1 MKPIQEIPLICII
14 TIANISLATLAM
26 RTFAHLNSEANADK
40 SVHTPITSELDHQF
54 VHGTNPMNLT
64 ILLTRPLTILL
75 RPATLITRTH
85 SLFSLLLS
93 SNGSSRRLLLL
104 LPLSDNIIILQTSKI
119 FYLIKF

>member
-1 MKPIQEIPLICII
+1 MTRMKPIQEIPLICNI

-26 RTFAHLNSEANADK
+26 RTFAHLHSEANADK
-40 SVHTPITSELDHQF
+40 SVITPITSELDHQF
-54 VHGTNPMNLT
+54 VHGTNPMNLTILLTT

-93 SNGSSRRLLLL
+93 SNGSPITS
-104 LPLSDNIIILQTSKI
+104 IITSK
-119 FYLIKF
+119 